1 MKLLVSTMKLL
12 VSTMKLSV
20 STMKLLISPM
30 ILFKVSKEK
39 VGVSEDKPWDVNENL
54 GSQMKIVGSPMR
66 WQWVSLMV

>member
-1 MKLLVSTMKLL
+1 MKLLVSQ
-12 VSTMKLSV
+12 
-20 STMKLLISPM
+20 M
-30 ILFKVSKEK
+30 ILFEVSKEK